1 MDDLKFCIDILPKVS
16 RTFALSIEA
25 LSEPLRE
32 VVRASYLLCR
42 IVDTIEDDE
51 DLPDARRQ
59 ELFDVFVG
67 LMEDDDV
74 DPAVLEAAF
83 ADDATRSPD
92 HALCADCGAP
102 FRRFRGLPTPLK
114 EAARPPII
122 EMAVG
127 MAEYA
132 GRWQGTGGLTVLAD
146 EEDLARYCYFVAGTV
161 GNLLTAVFL
170 AVEGDRISPRR
181 QAELQQRSVAFGLGL
196 QMTNIVKDVAAD
208 RDRGCCFLPGT
219 VCAKHGVEPS
229 QIVDPAHRDAAMAVV
244 GEVAHALEAGFEHG
258 LNHGMLCPSHVLLNK
273 QDQVKVLGFGLGALA
288 PPAGWPERF
297 PPAALPYQPPE
308 RLADGGGVEFATDVY
323 SLGGIFIY
331 LLTGRAPFE
340 GKDYGEVREK
350 ILDADNWVSAER
362 RMPQVRQ
369 AVCRFIDRCTAAKA
383 AARYSTPE
391 VLLAELARIS
401 LRR

>member
-208 RDRGCCFLPGT
+208 RPRGWCFLPANI
-219 VCAKHGVEPS
+219 CERHHIAPDELLDPSCREP
-229 QIVDPAHRDAAMAVV
+229 AMAVV
-244 GEVAHALEAGFEHG
+244 RDVIALANDNLDQALAYTLAIPRDAVAVRLFVLVPMVLAFATLELVGRSPQLLDGE
-258 LNHGMLCPSHVLLNK
+258 P
-273 QDQVKVLGFGLGALA
+273 VKVSRGTVAQVLGQASMVVSDDEGI
-288 PPAGWPERF
+288 R
-297 PPAALPYQPPE
+297 
-308 RLADGGGVEFATDVY
+308 RLC
-323 SLGGIFIY
+323 
-331 LLTGRAPFE
+331 
-340 GKDYGEVREK
+340 
-350 ILDADNWVSAER
+350 AE
-362 RMPQVRQ
+362 
-369 AVCRFIDRCTAAKA
+369 A
-383 AARYSTPE
+383 AAGKI
-391 VLLAELARIS
+391 V
-401 LRR
+401 

>member
-1 MDDLKFCIDILPKVS
+1 MDDLKFCMEILPKVS

-67 LMEDDDV
+67 LMEDDGA

-83 ADDATRSPD
+83 MDQTDRSPD
-92 HALCADCGAP
+92 HALVAACGAP
-102 FRRFRGLPTPLK
+102 FRRFRGLDESLR

-132 GRWQGTGGLTVLAD
+132 GRWQGTQGLTVLHD
-146 EEDLARYCYFVAGTV
+146 EEDLERYCYYVAGTV

-170 AVEGDRISPRR
+170 AVEGEHISPRR
-181 QAELQQRSVAFGLGL
+181 QQELQQRSVAFGLGL

-208 RDRGCCFLPGT
+208 RPRGWCFLPASL
-219 VCAKHGVEPS
+219 CDRH
-229 QIVDPAHRDAAMAVV
+229 QIAPGELLDPARREPAMAVV
-244 GEVAHALEAGFEHG
+244 RDVVAMAEGNLEQALEYT
-258 LNHGMLCPSHVLLNK
+258 L
-273 QDQVKVLGFGLGALA
+273 
-288 PPAGWPERF
+288 
-297 PPAALPYQPPE
+297 ALP
-308 RLADGGGVEFATDVY
+308 
-323 SLGGIFIY
+323 
-331 LLTGRAPFE
+331 
-340 GKDYGEVREK
+340 
-350 ILDADNWVSAER
+350 
-362 RMPQVRQ
+362 RQ
-369 AVCRFIDRCTAAKA
+369 AVAVRLFVLVPMVLAFATLELVGRSPQLLDGEAVKVSRETVAQVLGQAASVVSDDEGIRRLCKEA
-383 AARYSTPE
+383 AAG
-391 VLLAELARIS
+391 RIV
-401 LRR
+401 